1 MASSFAQTRREVD
14 GENPYP
20 QVDIELLTGATPN
33 GHKVSIMLEEMG
45 IPYTTTRIDLA
56 KLEQFDEAFTK
67 VNPNAKIPAIID
79 HANGGFCVFESG
91 AILQY
96 ISERCGGVLM
106 VGDSSV
112 KSSDKI
118 EKERYKTMQW
128 LFFQMANLGE

>member
-1 MASSFAQTRREVD
+1 M
-14 GENPYP
+14 
-20 QVDIELLTGATPN
+20 
-33 GHKVSIMLEEMG
+33 
-45 IPYTTTRIDLA
+45 
-56 KLEQFDEAFTK
+56 
-67 VNPNAKIPAIID
+67 
-79 HANGGFCVFESG
+79 FESG